1 MRSESFTVATSKVG
15 AKASKSASRC
25 AGKNFGMPS
34 ASRGAACITFAAV
47 RQASAPEGV
56 FAGW

>member
-1 MRSESFTVATSKVG
+1 MRSESLTVATSKVG

-34 ASRGAACITFAAV
+34 ASRCTACITFAAV

-56 FAGW
+56 FAGR